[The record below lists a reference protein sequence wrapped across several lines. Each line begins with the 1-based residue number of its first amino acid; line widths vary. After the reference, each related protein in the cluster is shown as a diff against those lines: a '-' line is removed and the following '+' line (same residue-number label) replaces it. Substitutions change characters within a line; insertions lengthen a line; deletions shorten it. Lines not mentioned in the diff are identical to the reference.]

1 MNRALLIVPL
11 VLGCSFLTAP
21 DAAAEGGLASRI
33 LAMTGQRTKIVWA
46 RATKGKE
53 GKNWEVLKEEY
64 ELMIFDT
71 AEGKARRVLPG
82 PAMYACPWITPDGNS
97 IIFTTRAGKNDEV
110 QVVGVDGKNRRRIA
124 KGFGHCVW
132 ADPKTGTQWVYISVE
147 RLMRILPNN
156 TTDWVNNDKNE
167 MYRYRIDKPSVRQLV
182 WKGPSS
188 IRFRVSADGTRAG
201 SEFGWPNA
209 GVADLTNGTWK
220 RYGTGCNSMIAP
232 DNSYRF
238 FHMGA
243 PLGHNGVL
251 MYDAG
256 GTNKRSIW
264 FKDMPGSKPGADS
277 WIPKWSSDVRFLT
290 ITSPSAGNLAEVFL
304 GQFDDRF
311 TRIVK
316 WVRITNR
323 PGQDAYAYAWIQAG
337 LRFWAGEVPYRV
349 SIPAPGKGTW
359 QWDFG
364 DGRKARGRTG
374 RHTYRKVGNY
384 VVTASQGEIVLKGS
398 VNVMSNLPLRAVSTT
413 FLDEATLQVRF
424 NQKVKL
430 EDAEAKLK
438 SRIRI
443 DKLEPGHL
451 ETDIIL
457 YLEGKL
463 PRSDT
468 LRLKGVYTQTPRRK
482 TIQKIIR
489 IRRPTWPSNR
499 KDLVMLL
506 GVGEKERFHYDAK
519 AEKVLPTT
527 FVPWRLA
534 RMDRKGRSV
543 FRGGVFSAQGAGNGI
558 SVKCGRA
565 NAFSIEVMIMPGSLL
580 QGDGNSP
587 RHIISCRYGEGDEDL
602 NFRLSQAK
610 SKLCLFLSTGT
621 RGREAIVARVDL
633 LTLGTTTPNHI
644 VISYK
649 PGELLCYL
657 NGEEVKR
664 IDALTGELE
673 WLEGAD
679 DNGLTLGG
687 EEVKRIDGP
696 TGELEWLE
704 GADDDGL
711 ASGDEEVKRIDGLTG
726 ELEWLEGADDNGL
739 TLGGEPKTNLLW
751 WGKLERMAVFA
762 RTLDP
767 EEVTANYGA
776 SKKLFDSRPRIPHIV
791 VKAKLTAKS
800 IVPALNDIAP
810 YTDALILNEYEVVEV
825 LDDTLEAKKIQVLQ
839 WGVIDKTPTPI
850 TKVPVGSLINLE
862 LERKIHHPEIGSEVV
877 RSSIEEDLD
886 SDLYLDVTFRVD
898 GIVKIEE

>member
-11 VLGCSFLTAP
+11 VMGCSFLTTP
-21 DAAAEGGLASRI
+21 DAAAEDLASRI
-33 LAMTGQRTKIVWA
+33 VAMTGERTKIVWA
-46 RATKGKE
+46 RATE
-53 GKNWEVLKEEY
+53 GKAGENWEVLKEEY
-64 ELMIFDT
+64 ELMVFDT

-82 PAMYACPWITPDGNS
+82 PAMYGCPWITPDGKS
-97 IIFTTRAGKNDEV
+97 VIFTTRAGKNDEV
-110 QVVGVDGKNRRRIA
+110 QVVDLDGKNRRRIA

-132 ADPKTGTQWVYISVE
+132 ADPKTGIQWVYISVE

-188 IRFRVSADGTRAG
+188 VRFRVSADGTRAG
-201 SEFGWPNA
+201 SEFGWPQA
-209 GVADLTNGTWK
+209 GVADLTKGTWK

-264 FKDMPGSKPGADS
+264 FKDMPGSKPGDDS

-290 ITSPSAGNLAEVFL
+290 ITSPSAGNLSEVFL

-316 WVRITNR
+316 WVRITDH
-323 PGQDAYAYAWIQAG
+323 PGQDGYAYAWIQSG
-337 LRFWAGEVPYRV
+337 LRFWAGEVPFRI

-359 QWDFG
+359 RWDFG
-364 DGRKARGRTG
+364 DGGKSRGRAG
-374 RHTYRKVGNY
+374 KHTYRKIGSY
-384 VVTASQGEIVLKGS
+384 IVTARQGEILLKGR
-398 VNVMSNLPLRAVSTT
+398 VNVLPNLPLRAVSTV
-413 FLDEATLQVRF
+413 LLNATSLQLRL
-424 NQKVKL
+424 NQKVNL
-430 EDAEAKLK
+430 EDAKAKLK
-438 SRIRI
+438 SGTKVTKI
-443 DKLEPGHL
+443 EPGHL

-457 YLEGKL
+457 YLDGNL
-463 PRSDT
+463 PKSDS
-468 LRLKGVYTQTPRRK
+468 LQFKGVYTQTPKRRTVK
-482 TIQKIIR
+482 SIIR
-489 IRRPTWPSNR
+489 IKRPTWPLSR
-499 KDLVMLL
+499 KDMVMLL
-506 GVGEKERFHYDAK
+506 GNGEKERFHYDAK
-519 AEKVLPTT
+519 TEKFLPTT

-543 FRGGVFSAQGAGNGI
+543 LRGGVFSAQGAGRGI
-558 SVKCGRA
+558 SVKCGRT
-565 NAFSIEVMIMPGSLL
+565 NAFSIEVVIMPGSLL
-580 QGDGNSP
+580 QGDEKNP

-602 NFRLSQAK
+602 NFRLSQAE
-610 SKLCLFLSTGT
+610 SKLYLFLRTGT
-621 RGREAIVARVDL
+621 EGIDAIVAKVDL
-633 LTLGTTTPNHI
+633 LTLGTTIPNHI
-644 VISYK
+644 VVSYK

-657 NGEEVKR
+657 NGKEVKR
-664 IDALTGELE
+664 IDKITGELE
-673 WLEGAD
+673 WLEGTA
-679 DNGLTLGG
+679 
-687 EEVKRIDGP
+687 
-696 TGELEWLE
+696 
-704 GADDDGL
+704 
-711 ASGDEEVKRIDGLTG
+711 
-726 ELEWLEGADDNGL
+726 DNGL

-776 SKKLFDSRPRIPHIV
+776 TKKLIDSRPRIPDIF

-800 IVPALNDIAP
+800 SVPALRDIAP
-810 YTDALILNEYEVVEV
+810 YTDALIINEYEIVEV
-825 LDDTLEAKKIQVLQ
+825 LDGTLKAKKIQVVQ
-839 WGVIDKTPTPI
+839 WGVIDKTPTPV
-850 TKVPVGSLINLE
+850 TKIPVGTLINLE
-862 LERKIHHPEIGSEVV
+862 LEREADHPEIESEVV

-898 GIVKIEE
+898 GIVKIEK